1 MILTTEHLANI
12 KLARYEFTLR
22 ARTDAI
28 LPPFLGSTLRGSFGH
43 ALKEVACSIPHG
55 DCRRCLLVD
64 RCAYPRIF
72 ETSER
77 SHNRLLTKGQQT
89 PRPFVFL
96 PPAPGPPQGLHA
108 RDDLLRWRMGV
119 SAGQSLTFGMTLI
132 GDAVAELPY
141 MIYAVGLM
149 AHKGFGAARAQFEL
163 ENVAVLD
170 AEAKA
175 QHIYSPGMARV
186 LEHQE
191 FQLSLRV
198 LAQYR
203 LAQLATTQVR
213 AVAVGAYSSKTNKPK
228 QDVTL
233 RFLSPTRLR
242 IKGELL
248 ETPTFSQLV
257 SSLSLRLAM
266 VAANCGNTSLSYDYK
281 RMVEDAKQARA
292 SNSTLRIMLLERYS
306 NRQPGKVNLD
316 GFVGQVT
323 FGHPNITEFLPL
335 LIAGEFLNVGSATA
349 FGLGR
354 YQIQL

>member
-1 MILTTEHLANI
+1 MV
-12 KLARYEFTLR
+12 ARYEFTLR

-55 DCRRCLLVD
+55 DCRRCLLVN

-77 SHNRLLTKGQQT
+77 SHNRLLAKGQQA
-89 PRPFVFL
+89 PRPFVFV
-96 PPAPGPPQGLHA
+96 PPTPGPPQGLHA

-119 SAGQSLTFGMTLI
+119 SARQSLTFGMTLL
-132 GDAVAELPY
+132 GDAVADLPY
-141 MIYAVGLM
+141 VIYAVGLM
-149 AHKGFGAARAQFEL
+149 AHKGFGADRAQFEL
-163 ENVAVLD
+163 ENVAVLSP
-170 AEAKA
+170 EGKA
-175 QHIYSPGMARV
+175 QRIYSPGMARV
-186 LEHQE
+186 IEHQE
-191 FQLSLRV
+191 YHFSLRD
-198 LAQYR
+198 LAEIR
-203 LAQLATTQVR
+203 MVQLATRQVR
-213 AVAVGAYSSKTNKPK
+213 AAAAGGGSSSLNQTK
-228 QDVTL
+228 QDLTL
-233 RFLSPTRLR
+233 RFLAPTRLR

-248 ETPTFSQLV
+248 ETPSFSQLV
-257 SSLSLRLAM
+257 SSLSLRLSM
-266 VAANCGNTSLSYDYK
+266 VTANCSDGPMNYDYK
-281 RMVEDAKQARA
+281 RMVEEAKQVRA

-316 GFVGQVT
+316 GFMGQVT
-323 FGHPNITEFLPL
+323 FGHPSIADFLPL